1 MSVRAPVPELC
12 PGERVLDADTSKYLC
27 LVRRLREGDPFVAF
41 DPETRTEAD
50 GVVLQASSREA
61 CVRIDEVRPASVVA
75 HDALVVI
82 YALAK
87 GDKVDAVVRDAT
99 ELGATRIVLAS
110 TERSIVKA
118 KGEHAQSKLERWRKI
133 AEQAARQ
140 SGRADTP
147 EIEGVLSWDEA
158 LRSASAC
165 AARFCLDPHATK
177 GLGPP
182 LLEHVAQHAGIAFAI
197 GPEGGLSPSE
207 VERANMGG
215 FLPVT
220 LGPFVLRTET
230 VAAAVLGAVRILAT
244 ASAPAAMR

>member
-1 MSVRAPVPELC
+1 MSVRTPIPELR
-12 PGERVLDADTSKYLC
+12 PGERVLDADTSRYLC

-41 DPETRTEAD
+41 DPKTRTEAD
-50 GVVLQASSREA
+50 AVIMEASSREA
-61 CVRIDEVRPASVVA
+61 RVRIHGLRPASVVA
-75 HDALVVI
+75 QDALVVL

-87 GDKVDAVVRDAT
+87 GDKIDAVVRDAT
-99 ELGATRIVLAS
+99 ELGATCILLAS
-110 TERSIVKA
+110 TERSVVKA

-158 LRSASAC
+158 LLRASAC
-165 AARFCLDPHATK
+165 AARFCLDPHASE
-177 GLGPP
+177 GLGAP
-182 LLEHVAQHAGIAFAI
+182 LLEHVARHEGIAFAI

-207 VERANMGG
+207 VEHATMRG

-244 ASAPAAMR
+244 ASALTAKR